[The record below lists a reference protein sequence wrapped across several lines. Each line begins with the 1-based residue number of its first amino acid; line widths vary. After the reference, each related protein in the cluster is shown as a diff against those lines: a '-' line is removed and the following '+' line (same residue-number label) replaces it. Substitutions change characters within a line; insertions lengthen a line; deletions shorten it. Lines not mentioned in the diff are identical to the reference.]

1 MFPSSSSPSLRPSW
15 RLSWPSPSSSAVA
28 TPVVLATE
36 PAAPALLLDRPPPG
50 RDEAAR
56 DRGVGHVDAADPGAA
71 RQQRV
76 RRCPGT
82 VALHDDGLQERAAT
96 DLSETRPR
104 HRPVVQGDVQVLQE
118 RAGGRDDV
126 HAVVRHAE
134 LAQVVVQ
141 VISRICARQHGSGGC
156 SGRPEVRVRV
166 VRGSQ
171 AAPVVQVAVGGGVR
185 QGRSSRRWSSRYSA
199 AAASQEKIQ
208 SGEVQVV
215 DILHRVG
222 PHGLEVSSE
231 WHEGVAD
238 ADKELL

>member
-1 MFPSSSSPSLRPSW
+1 MRRIPGQPDSSASGDAQVR
-15 RLSWPSPSSSAVA
+15 WPSMMTVCRSGRRRTCP
-28 TPVVLATE
+28 
-36 PAAPALLLDRPPPG
+36 RPG
-50 RDEAAR
+50 RA
-56 DRGVGHVDAADPGAA
+56 
-71 RQQRV
+71 
-76 RRCPGT
+76 
-82 VALHDDGLQERAAT
+82 
-96 DLSETRPR
+96 R